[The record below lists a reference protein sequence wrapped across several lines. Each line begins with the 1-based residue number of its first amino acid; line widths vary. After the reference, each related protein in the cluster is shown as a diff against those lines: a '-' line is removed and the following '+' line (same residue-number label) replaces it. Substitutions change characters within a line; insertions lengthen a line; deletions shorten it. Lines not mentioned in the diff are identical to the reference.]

1 MPVDMSA
8 AHGTKLE
15 QESLLPELLHALN
28 QPLTSLRCSLE
39 VTLLQ
44 PRDSGEYRRRLRESL
59 KLTEDITVLAC
70 GIRELIDVEQPI
82 AQPRA
87 VSLDKILQF
96 SARELMP
103 LAAAEG
109 VSISVLCTPSLT
121 ALGDEQQLSTAII
134 YLLSFLLNRSS
145 KGGEVNVQAKRDGEE
160 IALAFELSES
170 VTQGSGSK
178 PPAQPGAARAY
189 LRLLVARRIFEVAG
203 GTVRVDLDSKR
214 GSIRICLPRLR
225 ATEENTASSP
235 KGEMAEPNARAEFS
249 HFERSSLARKQLPI
263 ARSS

>member
-1 MPVDMSA
+1 MPVDLSA

-44 PRDSGEYRRRLRESL
+44 PRDSDEYRRRLRESL
-59 KLTEDITVLAC
+59 KLTEDIAVLAS

-87 VSLDKILQF
+87 VSLDKVLQF
-96 SARELMP
+96 STRELMP
-103 LAAAEG
+103 LADAQG
-109 VSISVLCTPSLT
+109 VGISVLCTPSLT
-121 ALGDEQQLSTAII
+121 VLGDEQQLSTAII

-145 KGGEVNVQAKRDGEE
+145 QGGEVNVQAKRDGEE

-178 PPAQPGAARAY
+178 PPAKPGAARAY

-214 GSIRICLPRLR
+214 GSIRIRLPRLR
-225 ATEENTASSP
+225 AMEENSASSM
-235 KGEMAEPNARAEFS
+235 KGEMAGPKGASRVFP
-249 HFERSSLARKQLPI
+249 FRKVLP
-263 ARSS
+263 R

>member
-44 PRDSGEYRRRLRESL
+44 PRDSDEYRRRLRESL

-96 SARELMP
+96 STRELMP
-103 LAAAEG
+103 LADAEG
-109 VSISVLCTPSLT
+109 VSISVLCTPPLT

-160 IALAFELSES
+160 IALAFELNES

-178 PPAQPGAARAY
+178 PPAKPGAARAY

-225 ATEENTASSP
+225 ATEENTASSL
-235 KGEMAEPNARAEFS
+235 KGKMAEPKGTSRVFPFS
-249 HFERSSLARKQLPI
+249 KVLP
-263 ARSS
+263 R

>member
-1 MPVDMSA
+1 MPVEMSSA
-8 AHGTKLE
+8 QGTKLE

-44 PRDSGEYRRRLRESL
+44 PRDSDEYRRRLRESL

-82 AQPRA
+82 AKPRV

-103 LAAAEG
+103 LADAEG
-109 VSISVLCTPSLT
+109 VSISVLCTPPLT

-160 IALAFELSES
+160 IALAFELSEG

-214 GSIRICLPRLR
+214 GSIRIRLPRLR
-225 ATEENTASSP
+225 ATEENTASP
-235 KGEMAEPNARAEFS
+235 MKGEMAEPKGASRVFP
-249 HFERSSLARKQLPI
+249 FRKVLP
-263 ARSS
+263 R

>member
-1 MPVDMSA
+1 MPVDLSA

-44 PRDSGEYRRRLRESL
+44 PRDSDEYRRRLRESL
-59 KLTEDITVLAC
+59 KLTEDITVLAS

-96 SARELMP
+96 STRELMP
-103 LAAAEG
+103 LADAEG
-109 VSISVLCTPSLT
+109 VGISVLCTPSL
-121 ALGDEQQLSTAII
+121 AVLGDEQQLSTAVI

-145 KGGEVNVQAKRDGEE
+145 QGGEVNVQAKRDGEE
-160 IALAFELSES
+160 IALAFELSEGA
-170 VTQGSGSK
+170 TQGSGSK
-178 PPAQPGAARAY
+178 PPAKPGAARAY

-203 GTVRVDLDSKR
+203 GTVRVDLGSQR
-214 GSIRICLPRLR
+214 GSIRIRLPRLR
-225 ATEENTASSP
+225 ATEENSASSM
-235 KGEMAEPNARAEFS
+235 KGEMAEPKGASRVFP
-249 HFERSSLARKQLPI
+249 FRKVLP
-263 ARSS
+263 R

>member
-1 MPVDMSA
+1 MPVDMSSA
-8 AHGTKLE
+8 QGTKIE

-44 PRDSGEYRRRLRESL
+44 PRDSDEYRRRLRESL

-103 LAAAEG
+103 LADAEG
-109 VSISVLCTPSLT
+109 VGISVLCTPSLT

-225 ATEENTASSP
+225 ATEENTASSL
-235 KGEMAEPNARAEFS
+235 KGEMAEPKGTSRVFP
-249 HFERSSLARKQLPI
+249 FRKVLP
-263 ARSS
+263 R

>member
-1 MPVDMSA
+1 MPVDLSA

-44 PRDSGEYRRRLRESL
+44 PRDSDEYRRRLRESL
-59 KLTEDITVLAC
+59 KLTEDITVLAS

-96 SARELMP
+96 STRELMP
-103 LAAAEG
+103 LADAEG
-109 VSISVLCTPSLT
+109 VGISVLCTPSL
-121 ALGDEQQLSTAII
+121 AVLGDEQQLSTAVI

-145 KGGEVNVQAKRDGEE
+145 QGGEVNVQAKRDGEE
-160 IALAFELSES
+160 IALAFELSEGA
-170 VTQGSGSK
+170 TQGSGSK
-178 PPAQPGAARAY
+178 PPAKPGAARAY

-203 GTVRVDLDSKR
+203 GTVRVELNSKR
-214 GSIRICLPRLR
+214 GSIRIRLPRLR
-225 ATEENTASSP
+225 ATEENSASSM
-235 KGEMAEPNARAEFS
+235 KGEMAEPKGASRVFP
-249 HFERSSLARKQLPI
+249 FRKVLP
-263 ARSS
+263 R

>member
-1 MPVDMSA
+1 MPVDLSA

-44 PRDSGEYRRRLRESL
+44 PRDSDEYRRRLRESL

-96 SARELMP
+96 STRELMP
-103 LAAAEG
+103 LADAEG
-109 VSISVLCTPSLT
+109 VGISVLCTPSL
-121 ALGDEQQLSTAII
+121 AVLGDEQQLSTAII

-145 KGGEVNVQAKRDGEE
+145 QGGEVNVQAKRDGEE
-160 IALAFELSES
+160 IALAFELSEG

-178 PPAQPGAARAY
+178 PPAKPGAARAY

-203 GTVRVDLDSKR
+203 GTVRVDLNSKR
-214 GSIRICLPRLR
+214 GSIRIRLPRLR
-225 ATEENTASSP
+225 ATEENIASSM
-235 KGEMAEPNARAEFS
+235 KGEMAEPKAMSRVFP
-249 HFERSSLARKQLPI
+249 FRKVLP
-263 ARSS
+263 R

>member
-1 MPVDMSA
+1 MPVDLSA

-44 PRDSGEYRRRLRESL
+44 PRDSDEYRRRLRESL
-59 KLTEDITVLAC
+59 KLTEDITVLAS

-87 VSLDKILQF
+87 VFLDKILQF
-96 SARELMP
+96 STRELMP
-103 LAAAEG
+103 LAEAERVG
-109 VSISVLCTPSLT
+109 ISILCTPSLT

-145 KGGEVNVQAKRDGEE
+145 QGGEVNVLAKRNGEE

-178 PPAQPGAARAY
+178 PPAKPGAARAY
-189 LRLLVARRIFEVAG
+189 LRLLIARRIFEMAG

-214 GSIRICLPRLR
+214 CSIRICLPRLR
-225 ATEENTASSP
+225 VMEENPASFM
-235 KGEMAEPNARAEFS
+235 KAEMTEPEGMSKVFP
-249 HFERSSLARKQLPI
+249 FRKVLP
-263 ARSS
+263 R

>member
-1 MPVDMSA
+1 MPVDLSA

-44 PRDSGEYRRRLRESL
+44 PRDSDEYRRRLRESL
-59 KLTEDITVLAC
+59 KLTEDIAVLAS

-96 SARELMP
+96 STRELMP
-103 LAAAEG
+103 LADAQG
-109 VSISVLCTPSLT
+109 VGISVLCTPSLT
-121 ALGDEQQLSTAII
+121 VLGDEQQLSTAII

-145 KGGEVNVQAKRDGEE
+145 QGGEVNVQAKRDGEE

-178 PPAQPGAARAY
+178 PPAKPGAARAY

-225 ATEENTASSP
+225 AMEENSASSM
-235 KGEMAEPNARAEFS
+235 KGEMAGPKGASRVFP
-249 HFERSSLARKQLPI
+249 FRKVLP
-263 ARSS
+263 R

>member
-8 AHGTKLE
+8 AHGAKLE

-44 PRDSGEYRRRLRESL
+44 PRDSDEYRRRLRESL
-59 KLTEDITVLAC
+59 KLTEDITVLAS

-96 SARELMP
+96 STRELMP
-103 LAAAEG
+103 LADAEG
-109 VSISVLCTPSLT
+109 VGISVLCTPSLT
-121 ALGDEQQLSTAII
+121 ARGDEQQLSTAII

-145 KGGEVNVQAKRDGEE
+145 RGGEVNVQAKQDGVE
-160 IALAFELSES
+160 IALAFELTES
-170 VTQGSGSK
+170 GTQGSGSK

-214 GSIRICLPRLR
+214 GSIRIRLPRLP
-225 ATEENTASSP
+225 ASQKDIASST
-235 KGEMAEPNARAEFS
+235 KCEQSTDMAEPKSTSGVFP
-249 HFERSSLARKQLPI
+249 FRKVLP
-263 ARSS
+263 R

>member
-8 AHGTKLE
+8 AHGAKLE

-44 PRDSGEYRRRLRESL
+44 PRDSDEYRRRLRESL
-59 KLTEDITVLAC
+59 KLTEDITVLAS
-70 GIRELIDVEQPI
+70 GIRELIDVEQPN
-82 AQPRA
+82 APPRA

-96 SARELMP
+96 STRELMP
-103 LAAAEG
+103 LADAEG
-109 VSISVLCTPSLT
+109 VGISVLCTPSLT
-121 ALGDEQQLSTAII
+121 VLGDEKQLSTAII

-145 KGGEVNVQAKRDGEE
+145 RGGEVNVQAKRDGEE

-214 GSIRICLPRLR
+214 GSIRIRLPRLR
-225 ATEENTASSP
+225 ATEENTASP
-235 KGEMAEPNARAEFS
+235 MKGEMAEPKGVSRVFP
-249 HFERSSLARKQLPI
+249 FRKVLP
-263 ARSS
+263 R